1 MSVLCTVLLVDGILS
16 KRLLMFNGIRMRRFR
31 DFLSDTL
38 LVLGVATVLLS
49 IFQPFLILGDVKWVG
64 VRGMVLFH
72 QADFFTFKVTYVSDV
87 YPRSEFWGFYWF
99 NSENWFDVVAR
110 SSVGYFLMV
119 TFAAQILTLVLGLFT
134 LSLKPRRRIVPLV
147 LCLVMTLLLT
157 WALHLEIMEYSMYP
171 FVYSWNLGDG
181 YWLTF
186 TSVLCLL
193 SSVILARGRKSRIM
207 FEG

>member
-1 MSVLCTVLLVDGILS
+1 MG
-16 KRLLMFNGIRMRRFR
+16 RFR

-49 IFQPFLILGDVKWVG
+49 IFQPFLILGDVKWAG
-64 VRGMVLFH
+64 LGGMVMFH
-72 QADFFTFKVTYVSDV
+72 QADFFTFKVTYFS
-87 YPRSEFWGFYWF
+87 YGSPRSEFWGLYWF
-99 NSENWFDVVAR
+99 IGENWFDVVAR
-110 SSVGYFLMV
+110 ASIGHFLAA

-147 LCLVMTLLLT
+147 LCLLMTLLLT
-157 WALHLEIMEYSMYP
+157 WAVHLEIMEYSMYG

-186 TSVLCLL
+186 ASVLCLL